1 MKIMYEFAAGEIVE
15 IEVDEALGEIIV
27 ELERVEYNY
36 NRRETRRHES
46 YSDDNDKQEKL
57 EDKSID
63 VEAAAEW
70 NADKKNLEDAIS
82 QLKPHQQELV
92 QKIFYQ
98 GLSETEVARELGV
111 SQQAISKQLRVIYKN
126 LKNFLD

>member
-1 MKIMYEFAAGEIVE
+1 MKIKYQFATGEIVE
-15 IEVDEALGEIIV
+15 IEVDEALGEIVV
-27 ELERVEYNY
+27 ELERVEYNS

-70 NADKKNLEDAIS
+70 NADKKNLDDAIS
-82 QLKPHQQELV
+82 QLKPYQQELV

-98 GLSETEVARELGV
+98 GLSETEIARELGI
-111 SQQAISKQLRVIYKN
+111 SQQAISKQLKVIYKN